1 MKYRCKVCGQIVE
14 INEGDKC
21 PICGADFSKLEPIE
35 EEPATKDLVWAAE
48 HHIGAAKGA
57 PEMLLQGLRDQFRGE
72 CSEVGMYL
80 AMARQ
85 ALRDGHPEVAL
96 LLEQVAKE
104 EAEHASRFCEML
116 GELVS
121 EDTKANMEK
130 MLAGENG
137 ACKGKLELSEMARK
151 AGYDAVA
158 DSVAEM
164 ARDEARHGKALVAMI
179 ERYYK

>member
-14 INEGDKC
+14 IKEGEKC
-21 PICGADFSKLEPIE
+21 PICGADFSKLEPILE
-35 EEPATKDLVWAAE
+35 VPTNEKLVWAAE

-57 PEMLLQGLRDQFRGE
+57 PEELLQGLRDQFRGE

-85 ALRDGHPEVAL
+85 ALRDGHPEIAL

-104 EAEHASRFCEML
+104 EAEHASRFCEMI

-121 EDTKANMEK
+121 EDTKANLEK

-137 ACKGKLELSEMARK
+137 ACKGKLELAKMARE
-151 AGYDAVA
+151 AGLNDVA

-179 ERYYK
+179 ERYCK